1 MANHVS
7 PPIRQADGSERPSLK
22 NITQHSS
29 VPLRERLPIVDRL
42 IPKWAYNA
50 TIAVLG
56 EFLGTTFFL
65 FFALAG
71 TQVAY
76 AHLSP
81 SAVFLSGPAAS
92 SAKTTSIVSS
102 GSMLYAA
109 LAVGFSLAVNA
120 WVFFRV
126 TSALFNPAI
135 TLGMIVEGCLTWK
148 RGVCIAVSQFL
159 GSMTAAGMVS
169 GLFPG
174 ELKAET
180 VLGSGTSIVR
190 GFCECCLFFECWI
203 VVE

>member
-7 PPIRQADGSERPSLK
+7 SPIRKANGSERPSL
-22 NITQHSS
+22 NIPTQHSS

-42 IPKWAYNA
+42 VPGWAYNA

-71 TQVAY
+71 TQVANT
-76 AHLSP
+76 HLTP
-81 SAVFLSGPAAS
+81 SAVFLSSPAAS
-92 SAKTTSIVSS
+92 SAKTASIASTAS
-102 GSMLYAA
+102 LLYAA

-135 TLGMIVEGCLTWK
+135 TFAMAVDGDLAWK
-148 RGVCIAVSQFL
+148 RGACIAVSQFL
-159 GSMTAAGMVS
+159 GGMTAAGLVS

-174 ELKAET
+174 DLKAET

-190 GFCECCLFFECWI
+190 GLCKCYMFFRC
-203 VVE
+203 